1 MSDLEDDVL
10 KTTKHLRDRL
20 AAILKA
26 ADETWDEVS
35 DPHQHQADVLIAE
48 LGLQLQVAGP
58 DGIAYGK
65 HRYVTEW
72 ENDD

>member
-1 MSDLEDDVL
+1 MRS
-10 KTTKHLRDRL
+10 LRDRI
-20 AAILKA
+20 AAA
-26 ADETWDEVS
+26 ALNAYEGNSEAWNWSERDRKRRDWLDV
-35 DPHQHQADVLIAE
+35 ADAVIAE

-72 ENDD
+72 GENDD